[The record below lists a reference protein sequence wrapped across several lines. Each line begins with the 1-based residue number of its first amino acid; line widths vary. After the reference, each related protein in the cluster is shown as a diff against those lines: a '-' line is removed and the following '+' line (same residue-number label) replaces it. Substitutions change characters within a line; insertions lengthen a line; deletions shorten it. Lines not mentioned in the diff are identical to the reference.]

1 MASFPSASPE
11 LKGCCGKCSKGETV
25 VNRMLCSFRKPDY
38 LPVDVGQLGRDINL
52 LNIGID
58 SVMPAMLAAMEE
70 EEVYFEKW
78 NVHEGHDSMGRG
90 LATGDDEW
98 QSYKAWVLFSIPR
111 EEYAMIASE
120 FRIQYNALFNRAME
134 FALAD
139 RAKRLELEEME
150 RRIQLEWQKQERAWN
165 REDEVSARDHAIR
178 LDFDR
183 LHFPGRRFSVVGTN

>member
-1 MASFPSASPE
+1 
-11 LKGCCGKCSKGETV
+11 
-25 VNRMLCSFRKPDY
+25 
-38 LPVDVGQLGRDINL
+38 
-52 LNIGID
+52 
-58 SVMPAMLAAMEE
+58 
-70 EEVYFEKW
+70 
-78 NVHEGHDSMGRG
+78 
-90 LATGDDEW
+90 
-98 QSYKAWVLFSIPR
+98 
-111 EEYAMIASE
+111 MIASE